1 MFLSPTRKRIST
13 IAKTLRNDYAI
24 ISGMVSSMCVGGR
37 REMEEGLCS
46 HKLPTTKK
54 SFVWRECQECEE
66 WVVTEAMNSRSTRTV
81 PR

>member
-1 MFLSPTRKRIST
+1 
-13 IAKTLRNDYAI
+13 
-24 ISGMVSSMCVGGR
+24 
-37 REMEEGLCS
+37 MEEGLCS